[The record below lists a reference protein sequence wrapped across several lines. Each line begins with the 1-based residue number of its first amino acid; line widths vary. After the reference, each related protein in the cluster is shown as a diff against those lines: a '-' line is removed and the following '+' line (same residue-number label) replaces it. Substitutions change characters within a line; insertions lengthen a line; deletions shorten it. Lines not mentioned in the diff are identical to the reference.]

1 MPITVFFF
9 FFFTWLRDYF
19 VREKSPSLFA
29 SIDVALAFTLMP
41 HTEVDCERC
50 PILDHVC
57 PLDNQSVVRG
67 ACTSSC
73 PRFWWP
79 LLCWSFC
86 SMTSTSVQVNN
97 DGLYFHSV
105 HLWFR
110 IYLSTFVWKLNG
122 KLWVRMDKWWIVF
135 SYPNKCFLPLF
146 LTFDRIACQV
156 LCVQSSHSKVLVPK
170 WVQHKWLK
178 ICSIVKAPFV

>member
-1 MPITVFFF
+1 MQSPCPSQFFF
-9 FFFTWLRDYF
+9 LFFFTWLRDYF
-19 VREKSPSLFA
+19 VREKSPFLSA
-29 SIDVALAFTLMP
+29 SIDAALAFTLMP
-41 HTEVDCERC
+41 HMEVDYKCC

-79 LLCWSFC
+79 LSCWSFC
-86 SMTSTSVQVNN
+86 SMTSTSVQVNK

-105 HLWFR
+105 HHWFR
-110 IYLSTFVWKLNG
+110 IYLFVWKLNG
-122 KLWVRMDKWWIVF
+122 KLWVRMNKSWIVF

-146 LTFDRIACQV
+146 WHLTGLHAKFSV
-156 LCVQSSHSKVLVPK
+156 SKVHIRK
-170 WVQHKWLK
+170 CW
-178 ICSIVKAPFV
+178 CRSEFNTSG